1 MRSLPIHVYGEDELP
16 LPNTGIV
23 LLTMEEPFSF
33 DLCFGKVRYDYP
45 ERYSSHHEAL
55 ADGVPYCEP
64 FDLWYDE
71 DGNATH
77 VACIVDEEFNLNVGD
92 KWCYQHEYYSICVRD
107 DIFPFSDVDY
117 RDIAIEQNWLQLVN
131 YREHVLTD
139 HPQVGI
145 TTDHMYTFRYNNLTF
160 KAVWV
165 SYGESKTNSPNLHQ
179 YYVANEDD
187 DVDEFNWGKS
197 WKNTED

>member
-1 MRSLPIHVYGEDELP
+1 MRSLPIHVYGVDELP
-16 LPNTGIV
+16 LPNTCIV
-23 LLTMEEPFSF
+23 LLTMEEPFNF

-45 ERYSSHHEAL
+45 EKYNSHLDAL
-55 ADGVPYCEP
+55 SAGVPFCDD

-92 KWCYQHEYYSICVRD
+92 KWCYQHEYYSICVHD
-107 DIFPFSDVDY
+107 NIFPFSDVDY
-117 RDIAIEQNWLQLVN
+117 RDIAIDQNWVELVN
-131 YREHVLTD
+131 YHEKVFTD
-139 HPQVGI
+139 HPQVGT

-165 SYGESKTNSPNLHQ
+165 SIGVDEVNSPNLHQ
-179 YYVANEDD
+179 YYVATDEEPD
-187 DVDEFNWGKS
+187 DVFDWENMYR
-197 WKNTED
+197 NE